1 MATTQAPLTLGT
13 VRIDRV
19 QQAAKD
25 WTEGVDLVQSL
36 HRDLGQSLH
45 RDLGQALEKLHT
57 VVYPITEGQDPAQG
71 VLDVHHGLL
80 EAVAFLVESMAMYSA
95 AAPDAEA
102 IARGKA

>member
-25 WTEGVDLVQSL
+25 WTEGG
-36 HRDLGQSLH
+36 DLGQSLH
-45 RDLGQALEKLHT
+45 RDLGQALENLHT

-95 AAPDAEA
+95 EA